1 MGKRRNQKAYNL
13 VQRGNRRALR
23 HLLRKHGD
31 LRTSND
37 ANLVFAAIWHN
48 RGMLRWL
55 LEHGVLPDCRL
66 GELGNTPLMQAAAD
80 GDLWT
85 VKMLL
90 KFGADAN
97 AINTHSE
104 NPLGFAVAWEQADA
118 VRLLLA
124 AGADVN
130 NTEDSG
136 PDRTQLDCAELSQ
149 WSEGIEAL
157 RNAGGKRFVELPSDD
172 HTA

>member
-1 MGKRRNQKAYNL
+1 MGKRRNQKTYNL
-13 VQRGNRRALR
+13 VRRGNRRALR
-23 HLLRKHGD
+23 QLLCKHSD
-31 LRTSND
+31 LRTSNE

-55 LEHGVLPDCRL
+55 LEHGVSPDCRL

-80 GDLWT
+80 GDLWAMQ
-85 VKMLL
+85 MLL
-90 KFGADAN
+90 KHGADAN
-97 AINTHSE
+97 AINAESE
-104 NPLGFAVAWEQADA
+104 NPLGFAVAWEQAEA

-136 PDRTQLDCAELSQ
+136 PDRTQLDWAELSL
-149 WSEGIEAL
+149 WPEVIEAL
-157 RNAGGKRFVELPSDD
+157 RSGGGKRFVELPSDAP
-172 HTA
+172 TA